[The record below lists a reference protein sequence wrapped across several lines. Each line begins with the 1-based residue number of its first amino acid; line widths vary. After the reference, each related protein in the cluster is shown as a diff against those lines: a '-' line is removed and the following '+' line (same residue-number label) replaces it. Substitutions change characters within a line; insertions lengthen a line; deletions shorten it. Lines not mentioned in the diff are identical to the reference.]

1 MEKIILSILLAI
13 TLASCNSEPNPNYL
27 GRVDILPKGGYTL
40 QNSGS
45 RHMVKCTREDGKYY
59 YLCDTRFK
67 ENGINAW
74 DASQFLKPTYIM
86 IE

>member
-1 MEKIILSILLAI
+1 MKKIILLIALFINLV
-13 TLASCNSEPNPNYL
+13 SCNSEPNPNYL
-27 GRVDILPKGGYTL
+27 GRVDILPKGAYTL

-45 RHMVKCTREDGKYY
+45 RHMVKCVREDGKYY

-74 DASQFLKPTYIM
+74 DASQFYNLTYVM
-86 IE
+86 ID